1 VNNWDVMEGLLD
13 YCFIKLGV
21 DGKNGSIDRPVVMTE
36 PVANLGYTRKSTYDT
51 IWSTRRITQ
60 TL

>member
-1 VNNWDVMEGLLD
+1 MEGLLD